1 MTVFIKLEKGEID
14 DIKQRIKDVQNS
26 LFNLNSS
33 AVLARKEDKEKR
45 GLIQKGNLL
54 INEAHEE
61 LARLVG
67 FMPQVDEFSLVR
79 LQALPSHDFK
89 INPIGR
95 EVNKD
100 EALRKLKTRISE
112 LK

>member
-1 MTVFIKLEKGEID
+1 MTVFIKLERDELD
-14 DIKQRIKDVQNS
+14 DIKQRLKDVQNS

-33 AVLARKEDKEKR
+33 AVLARKENKEKA
-45 GLIQKGNLL
+45 GLIQRGTVVV
-54 INEAHEE
+54 NEAHEE

-79 LQALPSHDFK
+79 LQAMPSHDFK
-89 INPIGR
+89 IQPIGR

-100 EALRKLKTRISE
+100 EALRKLKQRISD

>member
-1 MTVFIKLEKGEID
+1 MTVFVKLERPEIE

-33 AVLARKEDKEKR
+33 AVLAKKENKEKIS
-45 GLIQKGNLL
+45 LIQKGNFI

-67 FMPQVDEFSLVR
+67 FIPQVDEFSLVR
-79 LQALPSHDFK
+79 LQSMPSHDFK
-89 INPIGR
+89 IRPIGR